1 MNPLWKD
8 LPGLESGFQQ
18 GLDIFFF
25 PIYNRGDMQQAVMET
40 VGRSERFSDPAAVKG
55 RDE

>member
-1 MNPLWKD
+1 MK
-8 LPGLESGFQQ
+8 SGFQQ

-40 VGRSERFSDPAAVKG
+40 VGRSERFSDPAAVEG

>member
-40 VGRSERFSDPAAVKG
+40 VGQSERFSDPAAVKG